1 MRAITRRS
9 VQNDCCHLSKA
20 PARFIIFLPTP
31 RPNRFFRPDSLQKR
45 ARNIYATRLPITKW
59 RIKEITA
66 NTSNRWI
73 SPPATWN
80 TVKPPSQAISSTT
93 NKLSIYSWSFLLLVR
108 KHCQI
113 PGRTVCLTGC
123 RSSEHQAT
131 SRRGTFR
138 HRSLRQSRKYPL
150 PQCVQVSPSLS
161 SSGRNCP
168 SERKAES
175 RHLSHGPHSAW
186 PHIPVCPC
194 RSEHLSARLLHLQ
207 LRPPRVPP

>member
-1 MRAITRRS
+1 MFVVIS
-9 VQNDCCHLSKA
+9 PK
-20 PARFIIFLPTP
+20 
-31 RPNRFFRPDSLQKR
+31 LQHVSSSFCLLRGRTGFVALTAYKKR

-131 SRRGTFR
+131 SRRGTPVSSPLASPVEEISSAPV
-138 HRSLRQSRKYPL
+138 RSSISFALFVWSE
-150 PQCVQVSPSLS
+150 LS
-161 SSGRNCP
+161 
-168 SERKAES
+168 E
-175 RHLSHGPHSAW
+175 
-186 PHIPVCPC
+186 
-194 RSEHLSARLLHLQ
+194 
-207 LRPPRVPP
+207 